1 MPHNLTSSRPR
12 APPPRAPDPPK
23 DRDGGAI
30 VVDKIQKNANRS
42 ARPRLRLAPDP
53 SPSFDHGA
61 QSPPRRL
68 PNPPATRAGHFS
80 GKIRANR
87 VDIGALGGSS
97 WSGGMRRAVASLE
110 RSAPAPRGEPA
121 LRVLVNRR
129 RRQPRAELG
138 AATPPS
144 HSSSGFARSPLSASR
159 PRGVLPRSLRRAS
172 TIRLLRLGRIPDLRV
187 VAFRRPLSRV
197 RLRSRLE
204 RRARLT
210 PRAVCACRSRSSAL
224 CAFPSS
230 SDRSSARFRS
240 ATRFVS
246 ARRSS

>member
-53 SPSFDHGA
+53 SPSFDHGVE
-61 QSPPRRL
+61 SPPRRL

-80 GKIRANR
+80 GKNRANR

-138 AATPPS
+138 SATPPS
-144 HSSSGFARSPLSASR
+144 HSSSGFARSPLSAHARAAFSPARSGARRRFVCCALVGFPTFASSPSVALSR
-159 PRGVLPRSLRRAS
+159 AFASVRAS
-172 TIRLLRLGRIPDLRV
+172 SG
-187 VAFRRPLSRV
+187 
-197 RLRSRLE
+197 
-204 RRARLT
+204 ARG
-210 PRAVCACRSRSSAL
+210 
-224 CAFPSS
+224 
-230 SDRSSARFRS
+230 
-240 ATRFVS
+240 
-246 ARRSS
+246 

>member
-80 GKIRANR
+80 GKNRANR
-87 VDIGALGGSS
+87 VDIGALDGSS

-110 RSAPAPRGEPA
+110 RSAPRGEPA

-144 HSSSGFARSPLSASR
+144 HSSSGFARSPLSAHARAAFSPARSGARRRFVCCALVGFPTFASSPSVALSR
-159 PRGVLPRSLRRAS
+159 AFASVRAS
-172 TIRLLRLGRIPDLRV
+172 SG
-187 VAFRRPLSRV
+187 
-197 RLRSRLE
+197 
-204 RRARLT
+204 ARG
-210 PRAVCACRSRSSAL
+210 
-224 CAFPSS
+224 
-230 SDRSSARFRS
+230 
-240 ATRFVS
+240 
-246 ARRSS
+246 